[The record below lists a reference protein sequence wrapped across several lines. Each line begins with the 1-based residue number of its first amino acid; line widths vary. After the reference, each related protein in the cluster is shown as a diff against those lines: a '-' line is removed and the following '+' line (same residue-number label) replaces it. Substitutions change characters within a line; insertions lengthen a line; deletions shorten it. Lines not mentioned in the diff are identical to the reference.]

1 MKQTYVWKNE
11 KSESK
16 RGQVLPDKPR
26 STQMHNVN
34 HVVLIVS
41 HADSE
46 IVTGEIASDGDLTLT
61 RHGSGRVEII
71 VDAYA
76 YYYEEKLKFRR
87 CPIPTLQRFT
97 LDLD

>member
-1 MKQTYVWKNE
+1 
-11 KSESK
+11 
-16 RGQVLPDKPR
+16 
-26 STQMHNVN
+26 MHNVN
-34 HVVLIVS
+34 YVVLIVS

-76 YYYEEKLKFRR
+76 YYLNPGNLGKERR
-87 CPIPTLQRFT
+87 CPIPTRQRFT

>member
-1 MKQTYVWKNE
+1 
-11 KSESK
+11 
-16 RGQVLPDKPR
+16 
-26 STQMHNVN
+26 MHNVN

-46 IVTGEIASDGDLTLT
+46 ILTGEIYDRHYLKLT
-61 RHGSGRVEII
+61 RRGSGRVEII

-76 YYYEEKLKFRR
+76 YYLNPGNLGKERR
-87 CPIPTLQRFT
+87 CPIPTRQRFT

>member
-1 MKQTYVWKNE
+1 
-11 KSESK
+11 
-16 RGQVLPDKPR
+16 
-26 STQMHNVN
+26 MHNVN

-76 YYYEEKLKFRR
+76 HYLNPWILGKERR
-87 CPIPTLQRFT
+87 CPVPVRQRVT
-97 LDLD
+97 LDFD